1 VSQLKDRIRREMVQ
15 AISDFALLQ
24 AGDRVLVAVSG
35 GKDSAVLLAL
45 LGEVQK
51 KAPFPFSLTPVI
63 LDQKQP
69 GFQVGP
75 FRDWVRAMGHELV
88 VLEQDTYSVVV
99 SKTEPGKA
107 FCGLCSRLRRG
118 ILYTYAKQNGYTK
131 IALGHHRD
139 DLNVTLLL
147 NAFFSGSL
155 ASMPPKLHADDGHNV
170 VIRPLAYVAEK
181 DLALLA
187 DALHVP
193 VIPCNLCGSQANLQR
208 ARIRKLLQDLEVEYP
223 RIADSLLGAQG
234 NIKGDFLLDPKL
246 WVGREINQEDRLKAE
261 ALAADAHGRTKPH
274 SSSFGELFDGL

>member
-1 VSQLKDRIRREMVQ
+1 MSQLKDRIRREMVQ

-51 KAPFPFSLTPVI
+51 KAPFPFSITPVI

-75 FRDWVRAMGHELV
+75 FRDWVGSLGHELV
-88 VLEQDTYSVVV
+88 ILEQDTYSVVV

-147 NAFFSGSL
+147 NAFFSGTL
-155 ASMPPKLHADDGHNV
+155 ASMPPKLRADDGHNI

-181 DLALLA
+181 DLTLLA
-187 DALHVP
+187 EALNVP

-208 ARIRKLLQDLEVEYP
+208 GRMRKLLQDLEVEYP
-223 RIADSLLGAQG
+223 RIAHSLLGAQG

-246 WVGREINQEDRLKAE
+246 WGGRDINHTDPTEAE
-261 ALAADAHGRTKPH
+261 AMTAHASGDDRSHT
-274 SSSFGELFDGL
+274 SSFGELFDGF